1 VTEGFESERH
11 NVRVLHF
18 GSEFICQKTE
28 IRLGNETHGVGYMVD
43 GIRLYEDF
51 INFLYIN
58 CRVVPDT

>member
-1 VTEGFESERH
+1 
-11 NVRVLHF
+11 VLHF